1 MARLR
6 FDNIFGTSTGNPITC
21 PAGAGTATLSSAPGL
36 PAITG
41 PDFIVLIIEPGTA
54 NEDIRYATYSGSGTS
69 LTVTAAQ
76 EGTTGISHAGVAWAH
91 GPTAADFASGPSFPT
106 SSGSGS
112 PQGVVTDTFG
122 ASYVDTANGA
132 IYFENNT
139 SGFVSPPSDW
149 LLNTATTTGIASGSP
164 VPGGPIMDQSNQ
176 FLYVLSDTNGPFGEG
191 GFGISDLAAIA
202 GSFNGIYY
210 SVQVSDGT
218 QEIQMRTG
226 TGGAFTWSFD
236 HLGRTIL
243 PGLLVLDTLQLG
255 NGVVTPPS
263 GAYAMTGNELLVIHN
278 NSVTLP
284 DPVANGF
291 NVYWIK
297 DSGSGTLVLH
307 QHGTEQ
313 IDGHASLTFAAYEAA
328 CVFSNFS
335 TWLVISANA
344 GAII

>member
-91 GPTAADFASGPSFPT
+91 GPTAADFASGPAFPA

-112 PQGVVTDTFG
+112 PQGVVTGTQPQSYLDT
-122 ASYVDTANGA
+122 TNGG
-132 IYFENNT
+132 IWWENNV
-139 SGFVSPPSDW
+139 SGFVSAPNDW
-149 LLNTATTTGIASGSP
+149 VYGATAVSGIGSGTP
-164 VPGGPIMDQSNQ
+164 APGGWIMDTSDQ
-176 FLYVLSDTNGPFGEG
+176 FLYSLADGQGGTAGWGLSDT
-191 GFGISDLAAIA
+191 AAISSG
-202 GSFNGIYY
+202 GSFNGLFYETAGFDGSQ
-210 SVQVSDGT
+210 SVTLRLGT
-218 QEIQMRTG
+218 A
-226 TGGAFTWSFD
+226 GAFSWTFD
-236 HLGRTIL
+236 PQGRTIL

-297 DSGSGTLVLH
+297 DKGTGALVLH
-307 QHGTEQ
+307 EHGSEL
-313 IDGHASLTFAAYEAA
+313 IDGHASLTFGAYEAV
-328 CVFSNFS
+328 CVFSDFS
-335 TWLVISANA
+335 TWYVISANA
-344 GAII
+344 GSIV